1 MAREEAGEAASCTA
15 EGSHTVITEC
25 ADCGEELSRES
36 VTDKALGHD
45 YRETARTEAS
55 YNAEGSVTYTCSR
68 CGDGF
73 TDILP
78 MLQNE
83 DGQADGQQA
92 ETGSGEQSD
101 VTQPVDE
108 QDEECSVLR
117 NDVRAGDECSVLRN
131 DVRAGDEISPWA
143 ELQSTL
149 DNVSEVVLMDDYTA
163 GADDAA
169 LVIPADSTVIL
180 DLNGHTL
187 NRNLTSEEEN
197 GSVIINNGRLT
208 ITGEGKITGSYSSG
222 SGGAIVNYGTL
233 TISGGRKLGTVLL
246 FLSPKHQ
253 SPLFWS
259 AKILMTRF
267 PFGSLKFSQLPLR
280 NTRTGPSFAL
290 RESSDD

>member
-1 MAREEAGEAASCTA
+1 
-15 EGSHTVITEC
+15 
-25 ADCGEELSRES
+25 
-36 VTDKALGHD
+36 
-45 YRETARTEAS
+45 
-55 YNAEGSVTYTCSR
+55 
-68 CGDGF
+68 
-73 TDILP
+73 
-78 MLQNE
+78 MLQKE

-108 QDEECSVLR
+108 QDEE
-117 NDVRAGDECSVLRN
+117 GSVLRN

-208 ITGEGKITGSYSSG
+208 ITGEGKITG
-222 SGGAIVNYGTL
+222 GAIVNYGTL
-233 TISGGRKLGTVLL
+233 TISSGTISGNSAIEGGAVFNDAQADLVITGGGISVIHGTLIMENVTVMEKTGDGP
-246 FLSPKHQ
+246 FVSV
-253 SPLFWS
+253 PLF
-259 AKILMTRF
+259 
-267 PFGSLKFSQLPLR
+267 P
-280 NTRTGPSFAL
+280 
-290 RESSDD
+290 

>member
-1 MAREEAGEAASCTA
+1 MRRKRGGAPCAHGNTVAREEAGEAASCTA

-117 NDVRAGDECSVLRN
+117 NDVRAGDE
-131 DVRAGDEISPWA
+131 ISPWA

-208 ITGEGKITGSYSSG
+208 ITGEGKITGS
-222 SGGAIVNYGTL
+222 
-233 TISGGRKLGTVLL
+233 
-246 FLSPKHQ
+246 
-253 SPLFWS
+253 
-259 AKILMTRF
+259 
-267 PFGSLKFSQLPLR
+267 
-280 NTRTGPSFAL
+280 
-290 RESSDD
+290 